1 MVGADHEAQFEI
13 EIGLVVGSEVALGPG
28 AEVGHG
34 IGTEAGPVAEVGVVS
49 GDEDGAVAAPVH
61 SEGAVETAELPAADK
76 GSTVERPADK
86 DHIQD
91 TVGSTADIDTTALEL
106 EQQ

>member
-1 MVGADHEAQFEI
+1 MVEI
-13 EIGLVVGSEVALGPG
+13 EIGLVAGSEVALGPG
-28 AEVGHG
+28 AGVG
-34 IGTEAGPVAEVGVVS
+34 IGTVAGPVAEVVVVA
-49 GDEDGAVAAPVH
+49 GDGDGDGAVAVPVH

-86 DHIQD
+86 DRIQD